1 MPGGLRSLRSLRPLP
16 QSASP
21 SLCDNS
27 HLAGPFPYTCPEV
40 DKPPGNPYTSL
51 NALGGHF
58 LVLFRYFNSY
68 WSRIVHC
75 IFLHPH
81 ESSIRLCLRVTV
93 PLFEIVEFLF
103 VFLHFFDGFPL
114 LLTKDLFLFVH
125 SFQNTL
131 CALPRQWRTRQ
142 YRLDH
147 PEQNDARIRDRPQC
161 KYRQTV
167 QMNQYNRQMILPV
180 MINDAK
186 VKDNRARF
194 L

>member
-103 VFLHFFDGFPL
+103 V
-114 LLTKDLFLFVH
+114 H

-186 VKDNRARF
+186 VKDNMARF